1 MIDIAPGA
9 HAATFLQDSSPSMD
23 GWFSCEF
30 PRQIYTITPEI
41 YRVLLPRL
49 ITSSTNGY
57 DGSLM
62 NSLQSMSQW
71 KDFFNNPQGG
81 TLGLLNAIQVSNTAS
96 PSGEQLVDLAM
107 QNIGSL
113 AGYPF
118 APYLSDG
125 IGRRP
130 TIWIGAICM
139 LAGAALQ
146 TACQNINQ
154 FIGAR

>member
-1 MIDIAPGA
+1 M
-9 HAATFLQDSSPSMD
+9 
-23 GWFSCEF
+23 
-30 PRQIYTITPEI
+30 
-41 YRVLLPRL
+41 
-49 ITSSTNGY
+49 
-57 DGSLM
+57 
-62 NSLQSMSQW
+62 
-71 KDFFNNPQGG
+71 G
-81 TLGLLNAIQVSNTAS
+81 T
-96 PSGEQLVDLAM
+96 

-130 TIWIGAICM
+130 TIWLGAICM